1 VENVRI
7 QIYTGNGKG
16 KTTAALGLCFRAL
29 GHALTVRVLQF
40 RKSRE
45 CGEHLEAAK
54 VGLQIRRCPS
64 GRSGAVCASPC
75 PLLTEAR
82 QLLAAAPDLLVL
94 DEIMAAIAHGCV
106 SVDEVLAL
114 LDSSAGATEM
124 VLTGRDAPRALVE
137 RADLVTEMKLVKH
150 YYSQG
155 LTAREGIEY

>member
-1 VENVRI
+1 
-7 QIYTGNGKG
+7 
-16 KTTAALGLCFRAL
+16 
-29 GHALTVRVLQF
+29 
-40 RKSRE
+40 
-45 CGEHLEAAK
+45 
-54 VGLQIRRCPS
+54 
-64 GRSGAVCASPC
+64 
-75 PLLTEAR
+75 
-82 QLLAAAPDLLVL
+82 
-94 DEIMAAIAHGCV
+94 MAAIAHGCV